1 MTGPAGSGK
10 SLVAAA
16 LAARLRSHFVD
27 GDDLHTRAQVGKLS
41 AGTPLDDADRHQWL
55 EAVSIVLV
63 RQAPVV
69 IAAPPLR
76 REYRDRLRA
85 SAADLWFAEL
95 VVAAAPPR
103 RKRVSRRDRVM
114 PVDLVD
120 PHASDPAIASSVA
133 LAIDEAG
140 ARFAHDGDL
149 GSVVDR
155 IASVRESQSLR

>member
-16 LAARLRSHFVD
+16 LAARLRAHFVD
-27 GDDLHTRAQVGKLS
+27 GDDLHNRAQLAKLAS
-41 AGTPLDDADRHQWL
+41 GTALDDADRRQWL
-55 EAVSIVLV
+55 DAVSIVLV

-69 IAAPPLR
+69 IASPPLR

-85 SAADLWFAEL
+85 GAADVWFAEL
-95 VVAAAPPR
+95 VVTAVPVR
-103 RKRVSRRDRVM
+103 RRRVSRRDRVM

-120 PHASDPAIASSVA
+120 PEASDPLLASSVA
-133 LAIDEAG
+133 LAIDESG

-155 IASVRESQSLR
+155 IASVRDSQSLR